1 MKTLFAIAPLLF
13 TLAAP
18 GFGQLADMI
27 EMEEQ
32 GSGSAS
38 SAISDEEILQ
48 SWGWLLSERFNL
60 KGLEV
65 TPREV
70 DQIAAGITAHVRG
83 EEPPTDLSRS
93 MLVIQEYF
101 TKREEEI
108 RSRQLTENRRKERD
122 FFDQLFGLPDVQSLG
137 SGLYYQILKP
147 GNEVKPKVEDT
158 VIVRYEGRFLDNTVF
173 DSTEGG
179 KPAAFKLGQVIDGWT
194 QGLQLI
200 GEGGKIKLYV
210 PSKLGY
216 GDEGRP
222 SIPPAS
228 TLVFEIELLKVGLPE
243 GTELEGEGD
252 IDIFE
257 PSADDFRE

>member
-1 MKTLFAIAPLLF
+1 MKTFFATAALLLS
-13 TLAAP
+13 LAAP
-18 GFGQLADMI
+18 GFGQLADLI

-32 GSGSAS
+32 APGSGGTS
-38 SAISDEEILQ
+38 ISEEEILQ

-65 TPREV
+65 TPREIE
-70 DQIAAGITAHVRG
+70 QIAAGMEAHVSG
-83 EEPPTDLSRS
+83 KGPPTDLAQS
-93 MLVIQEYF
+93 LEVIQEYF
-101 TKREEEI
+101 TKREEKI
-108 RSRQLTENRRKERD
+108 RSRQLTENRRKERE

-137 SGLYYQILKP
+137 TGLYYQILEP
-147 GNEVKPKVEDT
+147 GSEVKPTPEDT

-210 PSKLGY
+210 PSELGY

-222 SIPPAS
+222 SIPPGSA
-228 TLVFEIELLKVGLPE
+228 LVFEIELLKVGLPE
-243 GTELEGEGD
+243 GAEQEGEGD